1 MHIASKQVGIYT
13 AHCVCVCSTLL
24 GIQIYHLFG
33 LLWIGNYI
41 LALGE
46 CTLAGA
52 FASWY
57 WAYKKPKVLYI
68 HQGTLHYHH
77 TLL

>member
-1 MHIASKQVGIYT
+1 M
-13 AHCVCVCSTLL
+13 LL
-24 GIQIYHLFG
+24 GLQIYHLFG
-33 LLWIGNYI
+33 LLWVGNYI

-57 WAYKKPKVLYI
+57 WAYHKPKV
-68 HQGTLHYHH
+68 
-77 TLL
+77 

>member
-1 MHIASKQVGIYT
+1 MH
-13 AHCVCVCSTLL
+13 
-24 GIQIYHLFG
+24 IYHLFG

-57 WAYKKPKVLYI
+57 WAYRKPKVQCIVGIIWNAIPI
-68 HQGTLHYHH
+68 HWLCTVSGCSTLCCVG
-77 TLL
+77 LSRKSSSVS

>member
-1 MHIASKQVGIYT
+1 MH
-13 AHCVCVCSTLL
+13 
-24 GIQIYHLFG
+24 IYHLFG

-57 WAYKKPKVLYI
+57 WAYRKPKVTP
-68 HQGTLHYHH
+68 GTSPVALASPLAS
-77 TLL
+77 TS